1 MEKKKVTTEPK
12 TEKKVAAEPKKVEP
26 KKSTTYYTAKGG
38 ETLAYVAGKYG
49 TTAAKLAEANK
60 LDKNVKLEGGQQV
73 AL

>member
-1 MEKKKVTTEPK
+1 MEKKKVVLTTEPK
-12 TEKKVAAEPKKVEP
+12 AEKKEPKKP
-26 KKSTTYYTAKGG
+26 TTYYTAKGG

-60 LDKNVKLEGGQQV
+60 LDKNTKLEGGQQI